1 VWNAG
6 NPAYTITYSGNTN
19 TGGVVP
25 SPTVGSGSVTLAA
38 NSSPL
43 VKTAFNFGG
52 WNTKADGTGTSYATR
67 SNYNLT
73 ANITL
78 YAVWSASTI
87 YTITYLGN
95 GSTGGTVPTPT
106 LGSGLVVLATNSGG
120 LTKTGYTFSGW
131 NTKAD
136 RSGASYLVGGNY
148 NLTANATLYAAY
160 IPLPISQ
167 TIPDIIANGKIINT
181 APQKKIALNQIVP
194 VHQQF
199 ITVLPNNAVG
209 FELYENG
216 RLINRGTSS
225 KVDLTQIV
233 GPKDRVTVI
242 AVSKDGLKSDPAP
255 VSLEKEPISLA
266 NINFNTD
273 SYKFI
278 GPATKILDQVA
289 AVIIQHGY
297 TVLEIWGYVDTQGSK
312 ASWITLSN
320 NRAKAVKD
328 YMTKKLKG
336 SGVLIKNAGRAQTQA
351 VGNNNTAE
359 GRALNRRVEIR
370 VS

>member
-1 VWNAG
+1 MG
-6 NPAYTITYSGNTN
+6 
-19 TGGVVP
+19 
-25 SPTVGSGSVTLAA
+25 
-38 NSSPL
+38 
-43 VKTAFNFGG
+43 
-52 WNTKADGTGTSYATR
+52 
-67 SNYNLT
+67 SNYKLT
-73 ANITL
+73 ANT
-78 YAVWSASTI
+78 
-87 YTITYLGN
+87 
-95 GSTGGTVPTPT
+95 
-106 LGSGLVVLATNSGG
+106 
-120 LTKTGYTFSGW
+120 
-131 NTKAD
+131 
-136 RSGASYLVGGNY
+136 
-148 NLTANATLYAAY
+148 TLYAAY
-160 IPLPISQ
+160 ISLPISQ
-167 TIPDIIANGKIINT
+167 TIPEIIANGKIINT

-199 ITVLPNNAVG
+199 VTILPSNAVG

-216 RLINRGTSS
+216 RLINRGTSTT
-225 KVDLTQIV
+225 VDLTQIV
-233 GPKDRVTVI
+233 GPKDRVTII

-255 VSLEKEPISLA
+255 VSLAKEPVSLA
-266 NINFNTD
+266 NINFDTD
-273 SYKFI
+273 SYKFV

-320 NRAKAVKD
+320 NRANAVKD